1 MTQSAINQ
9 KNNLYPENNQNI
21 EIYISLIM
29 IKRTAKLEKK
39 MTKHKKG
46 SKNQT
51 SLFFDIQIQFILDY
65 NVRTL

>member
-29 IKRTAKLEKK
+29 INRKAKLEKNGQN
-39 MTKHKKG
+39 TKREAKIRL
-46 SKNQT
+46 
-51 SLFFDIQIQFILDY
+51 LFF
-65 NVRTL
+65 

>member
-29 IKRTAKLEKK
+29 INRKTKLEKK
-39 MTKHKKG
+39 GQNTKEKKK
-46 SKNQT
+46 SDF
-51 SLFFDIQIQFILDY
+51 SFFNIQIQFILDY

>member
-9 KNNLYPENNQNI
+9 KNDLYLKNNQNI
-21 EIYISLIM
+21 EIYMNLIM

-39 MTKHKKG
+39 MTKHKKR

-51 SLFFDIQIQFILDY
+51 SLFY
-65 NVRTL
+65 NPDKTNSRL

>member
-29 IKRTAKLEKK
+29 INRTAKLEKNGQN
-39 MTKHKKG
+39 TKREAKIRL
-46 SKNQT
+46 
-51 SLFFDIQIQFILDY
+51 LFFIILIKPILDY

>member
-29 IKRTAKLEKK
+29 INRTAKLEKNGQN
-39 MTKHKKG
+39 TKREAKIRL
-46 SKNQT
+46 
-51 SLFFDIQIQFILDY
+51 LFFIILIKPILDY
-65 NVRTL
+65 NVRAL

>member
-9 KNNLYPENNQNI
+9 KNNLYLENNQNI

-29 IKRTAKLEKK
+29 INRTAKLEKNGQN
-39 MTKHKKG
+39 TKREAKIRL
-46 SKNQT
+46 
-51 SLFFDIQIQFILDY
+51 LFFIILIKPILDY